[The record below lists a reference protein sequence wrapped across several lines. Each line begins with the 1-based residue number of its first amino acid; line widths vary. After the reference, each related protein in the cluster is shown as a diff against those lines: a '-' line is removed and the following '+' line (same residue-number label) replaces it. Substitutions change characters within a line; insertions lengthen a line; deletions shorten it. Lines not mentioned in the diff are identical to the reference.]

1 MSSLFSRDY
10 LPLAIGAVALVTLG
24 AFENRAVGTALPTL
38 VREFDAVSSFGLA
51 TAAPIATY
59 VVSLALAGV
68 WADRSGPVP
77 PLRAGVVTF
86 AVAQVLVGT
95 AGGMPQVIAGRLLS
109 GLAEGLIDV
118 GIMVLIARALPE
130 ELRPRMF
137 SLFAAAWVLPSV
149 VGPFL
154 TGIVTEGVG
163 WRWVF
168 LGALAVL
175 VPVWLLIR
183 PALRVAAAG
192 SPAGMTGSASGAT
205 GSGAAPTGSA
215 SPRSVLPWAV
225 IAAAAMF
232 GLSLAGEHLTA
243 DPVPAVAVVVLGAAG
258 AALAAVRLLPRG
270 TFRVRRGL
278 PAVVAQRAFAAAAF
292 AGVGAWLPLL
302 LTLVHGFTPT
312 TAGVSLSITGVTWA
326 FGSWLQGRNH
336 GYPPAVVLRTG
347 LAAMTAG
354 LAVTT
359 LLAWTAVPPVAG
371 LLGWA
376 LAGVGMGLTS
386 PVLSLLILAGSDR
399 TNQGRNVSAGQLA
412 GSLSTAAALAISGA
426 AVALASPGPATF
438 AGILVAGG
446 VVALAG
452 LLTAGRVVDDRT
464 APAVEPELVA
474 ADAAR

>member
-1 MSSLFSRDY
+1 MPARTTTSSLFSREH

-51 TAAPIATY
+51 TAAPIASY

-77 PLRAGVVTF
+77 PLRAGAVLF

-95 AGGMPQVIAGRLLS
+95 AAGMPQVIAGRLLS

-149 VGPFL
+149 VGPVL

-175 VPVWLLIR
+175 VPVWLLLR
-183 PALRVAAAG
+183 PALRTMPRAAG
-192 SPAGMTGSASGAT
+192 PPAPT
-205 GSGAAPTGSA
+205 GSGAAPRT
-215 SPRSVLPWAV
+215 VLRWAV
-225 IAAAAMF
+225 LAAAAVF
-232 GLSLAGEHLTA
+232 GLSLAGEHLAA
-243 DPVPAVAVVVLGAAG
+243 DPVPAAAVIALGAAG
-258 AALAAVRLLPRG
+258 TGLAAVRLLPRG

-292 AGVGAWLPLL
+292 AGVGSWLPLL

-312 TAGVSLSITGVTWA
+312 TAGISLSITGVMWA
-326 FGSWLQGRNH
+326 FGSWLQGRDH
-336 GYPPAVVLRTG
+336 GHAPAAVLRAG

-359 LLAWTAVPPVAG
+359 LLASPALPPVIG

-412 GSLSTAAALAISGA
+412 GSLSTAAALAVSGA
-426 AVALASPGPATF
+426 AVALTAPGPATF
-438 AGILVAGG
+438 AGILGAGG

-452 LLTAGRVVDDRT
+452 LLTAGRVVEDRAAT
-464 APAVEPELVA
+464 VEAEAV
-474 ADAAR
+474 RIG

>member
-1 MSSLFSRDY
+1 MPARATTSSLSGREY

-51 TAAPIATY
+51 AAAPIASY
-59 VVSLALAGV
+59 VVSLALAGP

-77 PLRAGVVTF
+77 PLRAGAVTF

-95 AGGMPQVIAGRLLS
+95 ATGMPQVIAGRLLS
-109 GLAEGLIDV
+109 GLAEGLVDV

-130 ELRPRMF
+130 ALRPRMF

-168 LGALAVL
+168 LGALTVL
-175 VPVWLLIR
+175 VPVWLLLR
-183 PALRVAAAG
+183 PAMRTVAPPSSPPDAGVAA
-192 SPAGMTGSASGAT
+192 SATRA
-205 GSGAAPTGSA
+205 
-215 SPRSVLPWAV
+215 VLPWALV
-225 IAAAAMF
+225 AAAAVF
-232 GLSLAGEHLTA
+232 GLSLAGEHLATE
-243 DPVPAVAVVVLGAAG
+243 PVPAVAVVVLAAASAG
-258 AALAAVRLLPRG
+258 VAAVRLLPRG

-292 AGVGAWLPLL
+292 AGAGSWLPLL
-302 LTLVHGFTPT
+302 LTLVHGFAPA

-326 FGSWLQGRNH
+326 FGSWLQGRDH
-336 GYPPAVVLRTG
+336 GWAPAVVLRAG

-359 LLAWTAVPPVAG
+359 LLAWPAVPPVAG

-412 GSLSTAAALAISGA
+412 GSLSTAAALAVSGA
-426 AVALASPGPATF
+426 AVALTAAGPAAF
-438 AGILVAGG
+438 AGILAGSG

-464 APAVEPELVA
+464 ATVETEVVPTG
-474 ADAAR
+474 

>member
-1 MSSLFSRDY
+1 MPSSLFSREY

-59 VVSLALAGV
+59 VVSLALAGA

-77 PLRAGVVTF
+77 PLRAGAVTF

-95 AGGMPQVIAGRLLS
+95 AGGMPQVIGGRLLS

-130 ELRPRMF
+130 ALRPRMF

-149 VGPFL
+149 LGPFF
-154 TGIVTEGVG
+154 TGLVTEGIG

-175 VPVWLLIR
+175 VPVWVLLR
-183 PALRVAAAG
+183 PALRTLPP
-192 SPAGMTGSASGAT
+192 SESGPRT
-205 GSGAAPTGSA
+205 GAAPQAGTA
-215 SPRSVLPWAV
+215 PRAVLPWAV
-225 IAAAAMF
+225 IAAAAVF
-232 GLSLAGEHLTA
+232 GLSLAGEHLA
-243 DPVPAVAVVVLGAAG
+243 AEPVPAVAVVVLGAAG
-258 AALAAVRLLPRG
+258 TGLAAVRLLPRG

-302 LTLVHGFTPT
+302 LTLVHGFTAT
-312 TAGVSLSITGVTWA
+312 TAGVSLSITGVAWA
-326 FGSWLQGRNH
+326 LGSWLQGRDH
-336 GYPPAVVLRTG
+336 GRAPAVVLRAG

-359 LLAWTAVPPVAG
+359 LLAWPALPPVAG

-412 GSLSTAAALAISGA
+412 GSLSTAAALAVSGA
-426 AVALASPGPATF
+426 AVALTSPGPATF

-452 LLTAGRVVDDRT
+452 LLTAGRVVTDRT
-464 APAVEPELVA
+464 APVGT
-474 ADAAR
+474 RTS

>member
-1 MSSLFSRDY
+1 MPSSLFSRQY

-24 AFENRAVGTALPTL
+24 ALENRAVGTALPTL

-59 VVSLALAGV
+59 VVSLALAGL

-77 PLRAGVVTF
+77 PLRAGAVMF

-95 AGGMPQVIAGRLLS
+95 AAGMPQVIAGRLLS

-130 ELRPRMF
+130 ALRPRMF

-154 TGIVTEGVG
+154 TGLVTEWIG

-175 VPVWLLIR
+175 APVWVLLR
-183 PALRVAAAG
+183 PALRTLPPSEDGPAEPHTDAARRA
-192 SPAGMTGSASGAT
+192 
-205 GSGAAPTGSA
+205 
-215 SPRSVLPWAV
+215 VVPWAV
-225 IAAAAMF
+225 LAAAVVF
-232 GLSLAGEHLTA
+232 GLSLAGEQLAGNT
-243 DPVPAVAVVVLGAAG
+243 VPAVAVVVVGAA
-258 AALAAVRLLPRG
+258 AAGLAAVRLLPPG
-270 TFRVRRGL
+270 TFRARRGL
-278 PAVVAQRAFAAAAF
+278 PAVVAQRAFAAAAY
-292 AGVGAWLPLL
+292 AGVGSWLPLL
-302 LTLVHGFTPT
+302 LTLVHGFTAT
-312 TAGVSLSITGVTWA
+312 TAGVSLSITGVMWA
-326 FGSWLQGRNH
+326 FGSWLQGRDH
-336 GYPPAVVLRTG
+336 GRAPEVVLRAG

-359 LLAWTAVPPVAG
+359 LLAWPALPPVVG

-399 TNQGRNVSAGQLA
+399 TNQGRNVSAAQLA
-412 GSLSTAAALAISGA
+412 GSLSTAAVLAVSGA
-426 AVALASPGPATF
+426 AVALTSPGPATF

-446 VVALAG
+446 IVALAG
-452 LLTAGRVVDDRT
+452 LLTAGRVVDDR
-464 APAVEPELVA
+464 PATVGTWTS
-474 ADAAR
+474 

>member
-1 MSSLFSRDY
+1 MPASLFSREY
-10 LPLAIGAVALVTLG
+10 LPLAVGAVALVTLG

-51 TAAPIATY
+51 TAAPIASY
-59 VVSLALAGV
+59 VVSLALAGR

-77 PLRAGVVTF
+77 PLRTGAVTF

-95 AGGMPQVIAGRLLS
+95 AAGMPQVIAGRLLS

-130 ELRPRMF
+130 ALRPRMF

-149 VGPFL
+149 IGPLL
-154 TGIVTEGVG
+154 TGIVTEAVG

-175 VPVWLLIR
+175 APVWLLLR
-183 PALRVAAAG
+183 PALRTAPGRTAPRPTEPGLAESGGAPRAVVPWAVVAAA
-192 SPAGMTGSASGAT
+192 
-205 GSGAAPTGSA
+205 
-215 SPRSVLPWAV
+215 AV
-225 IAAAAMF
+225 F
-232 GLSLAGEHLTA
+232 GLSLAGEHLAA
-243 DPVPAVAVVVLGAAG
+243 DPVPAAAVIALAAAG
-258 AALAAVRLLPRG
+258 TGLAAVRLLPRG
-270 TFRVRRGL
+270 TFRIRRGL
-278 PAVVAQRAFAAAAF
+278 PAVVAHRAFAAAAF
-292 AGVGAWLPLL
+292 AGVGSWLPLL

-312 TAGVSLSITGVTWA
+312 TAGVSLSITGVAWA
-326 FGSWLQGRNH
+326 FGSWLQGRDH
-336 GYPPAVVLRTG
+336 GHAPALVLRAG

-359 LLAWTAVPPVAG
+359 LLAWPALPPVIG

-399 TNQGRNVSAGQLA
+399 TNQGRNVSAGHLA
-412 GSLSTAAALAISGA
+412 GSLSTATALAVSGA
-426 AVALASPGPATF
+426 AVALTAPGPATF

-446 VVALAG
+446 VVALGG
-452 LLTAGRVVDDRT
+452 LLTSGRVVEHRAAVVEAEAVRT
-464 APAVEPELVA
+464 G
-474 ADAAR
+474 

>member
-1 MSSLFSRDY
+1 MPARSSSPSLFSRDH

-59 VVSLALAGV
+59 VVSLALAGL

-77 PLRAGVVTF
+77 PLRAGAVTF

-95 AGGMPQVIAGRLLS
+95 AAGMPQVIAGRLLS

-130 ELRPRMF
+130 ALRPRMF

-175 VPVWLLIR
+175 VPVWLLLR
-183 PALRVAAAG
+183 PALRTVPPSAGAAG
-192 SPAGMTGSASGAT
+192 APVPGGAS
-205 GSGAAPTGSA
+205 
-215 SPRSVLPWAV
+215 RSVLPWAFV
-225 IAAAAMF
+225 AAASVF
-232 GLSLAGEHLTA
+232 GLSLAGEHLSAET
-243 DPVPAVAVVVLGAAG
+243 VPAVAIVVLGAAG
-258 AALAAVRLLPRG
+258 TVLAAVRLLPRG

-278 PAVVAQRAFAAAAF
+278 PAVVAQRAFAGAAF
-292 AGVGAWLPLL
+292 GAVGSWLPLL
-302 LTLVHGFTPT
+302 LTLVHGFSPT

-326 FGSWLQGRNH
+326 VGSWLQGRDH
-336 GYPPAVVLRTG
+336 GRPPAVVLRAG
-347 LAAMTAG
+347 LATMTAG

-359 LLAWTAVPPVAG
+359 LLAWPAVPTVIG

-376 LAGVGMGLTS
+376 LAGLGMGLTS

-412 GSLSTAAALAISGA
+412 GSLSTAAALAVSGA
-426 AVALASPGPATF
+426 AVALTTPGPATF

-446 VVALAG
+446 VVALGG

-464 APAVEPELVA
+464 TAVEADVA
-474 ADAAR
+474 PVG

>member
-1 MSSLFSRDY
+1 MPSSPPASLFSREY

-38 VREFDAVSSFGLA
+38 VREFDAVSSFGLV
-51 TAAPIATY
+51 TAAPVATY

-77 PLRAGVVTF
+77 PLRAGAVAF

-95 AGGMPQVIAGRLLS
+95 AAGMPQVIAGRLLG

-130 ELRPRMF
+130 TLRPRMF

-175 VPVWLLIR
+175 VPVWLLLR
-183 PALRVAAAG
+183 PALRTVPPSSPPAAG
-192 SPAGMTGSASGAT
+192 AETESG
-205 GSGAAPTGSA
+205 PA
-215 SPRSVLPWAV
+215 SPPRAVLPWAV
-225 IAAAAMF
+225 IAAAAVF
-232 GLSLAGEHLTA
+232 GLSLAGEHLAA
-243 DPVPAVAVVVLGAAG
+243 DPVPAATLIALGAAG
-258 AALAAVRLLPRG
+258 TGLAAVRLLPRG

-278 PAVVAQRAFAAAAF
+278 PAVVAQRAFVSAAF
-292 AGVGAWLPLL
+292 AGVGSWLPLL

-312 TAGVSLSITGVTWA
+312 TAGVSLSITGVMWA
-326 FGSWLQGRNH
+326 FGSWLQGRDH
-336 GYPPAVVLRTG
+336 RYAPAVVLRAG

-359 LLAWTAVPPVAG
+359 LLAWPAVPPVVG

-412 GSLSTAAALAISGA
+412 GSLSTAGTLAVSGA
-426 AVALASPGPATF
+426 AVALTAPGPAVF

-446 VVALAG
+446 LVALAG
-452 LLTAGRVVDDRT
+452 LLTSGRVVDDRT
-464 APAVEPELVA
+464 ATVETEVVPIG
-474 ADAAR
+474 